1 MRARAFID
9 RFLVAERSGARTVLL
24 SSVAVP
30 RDTRDG
36 LISRD
41 VGRVALGMGRF
52 LSQSITPDLYLD
64 TLEVGRSV
72 TQLVSCRPRS

>member
-1 MRARAFID
+1 MD
-9 RFLVAERSGARTVLL
+9 RFLVADRSGARTVLL
-24 SSVAVP
+24 LPFRGTLGTAS
-30 RDTRDG
+30 
-36 LISRD
+36 SRD